1 MESPEINPCTYG
13 QLIYDKGGKITEQQ
27 KGSLFNK
34 WHWANWTAAKK
45 KKTLDH
51 FLTPYIQISSKWIED
66 LNRRLEI
73 IEFLEEHSDINHS
86 NIFFQICLLSKGNQ
100 TLRKKEKINK

>member
-34 WHWANWTAAKK
+34 WHWENWTAAKK
-45 KKTLDH
+45 KKMTLDH
-51 FLTPYIQISSKWIED
+51 SLTPYIKISSKWIKD
-66 LNRRLEI
+66 LNIRLEI
-73 IEFLEEHSDINHS
+73 IKFLEEHSDIIQS
-86 NIFFQICLLSKGNQ
+86 NIFFRYVS
-100 TLRKKEKINK
+100 

>member
-34 WHWANWTAAKK
+34 WHWENWTAKK
-45 KKTLDH
+45 KK
-51 FLTPYIQISSKWIED
+51 
-66 LNRRLEI
+66 
-73 IEFLEEHSDINHS
+73 
-86 NIFFQICLLSKGNQ
+86 
-100 TLRKKEKINK
+100 KKKKNKF

>member
-1 MESPEINPCTYG
+1 MTKEERLQNSRKAVSSTNGTGKTG
-13 QLIYDKGGKITEQQ
+13 QLK
-27 KGSLFNK
+27 
-34 WHWANWTAAKK
+34 KK

-51 FLTPYIQISSKWIED
+51 FLTPYIKISSKWIKD

-86 NIFFQICLLSKGNQ
+86 NIFFQICLLSKGNE